1 MAEGNGKDG
10 GNVFNFDA
18 FKKAMDEL
26 NKQKAAAQE
35 DKKNQETKAA
45 PDDFVNILEAFGELF
60 KPPSQEEINKA
71 AAQFADS
78 LENAAKVI
86 RAMQQPAADGTDDD
100 GDNGDEGGEA

>member
-1 MAEGNGKDG
+1 MGKDNGNDG
-10 GNVFNFDA
+10 GNVFNFEA
-18 FKKAMDEL
+18 FRKAMDEL
-26 NKQKAAAQE
+26 NKQKEAQE
-35 DKKNQETKAA
+35 EKQKQQQQARQ
-45 PDDFVNILEAFGELF
+45 DDFTKVFEAFSELF

-86 RAMQQPAADGTDDD
+86 RAMQQPTANDDD